1 MHDLAYITFA
11 EPDINNQIARSDN
24 MDWADQ
30 HSPRFERVVELVERR
45 GEDLH
50 VLEVGAEP
58 YHITNR
64 LLASD
69 HVSHVTVINL
79 GDRSES
85 KTVRL
90 QNGTVD
96 EYRCNVETDPWPIR
110 SPPDVIVMAA
120 ILEHLFHPT
129 FALRQ
134 ARLTV
139 AHGGRL
145 VLSTPN
151 GLSLKTRV
159 ETALGLATPTD
170 GFALRHG
177 DPNRYDRHQH
187 EYSRHELHD
196 LLLSAGWDNPQI
208 EALNLSREGIA
219 GKCYERVARGSL
231 ADQWVVGAHAGRLR
245 NYRAGVYR
253 DSVRDRYQA
262 SSACSE

>member
-1 MHDLAYITFA
+1 MPLGRLY
-11 EPDINNQIARSDN
+11 R
-24 MDWADQ
+24 MDWDQ
-30 HSPRFERVVELVERR
+30 QHEPRFDRLVELVESR
-45 GEDLH
+45 GTDLH

-79 GDRSES
+79 GDQSES
-85 KTVRL
+85 ETVRL
-90 QNGTVD
+90 ENGTVD

-110 SPPDVIVMAA
+110 SSPDVIVMGA
-120 ILEHLFHPT
+120 ILEHLFHPA

-159 ETALGLATPTD
+159 ETALGLDTPTD
-170 GFALRHG
+170 GVALRNG
-177 DPNRYDRHQH
+177 DPQRYDRHQH
-187 EYSRHELHD
+187 EYSRPELHD
-196 LLLSAGWDNPQI
+196 LLLSVGWDNPQI
-208 EALNLSREGIA
+208 EPLNLSREGIA
-219 GKCYERVARGSL
+219 GECYERLARGPL
-231 ADQWVVGAHAGRLR
+231 ADQWVVDAHAGRMR
-245 NYRAGVYR
+245 NYRAGIYR
-253 DSVRDRYQA
+253 DSVRDRYRP
-262 SSACSE
+262 SSA